1 MKTYPLPS
9 PERPKDASRVFDTKE
24 PQLVLKT
31 MDEDEFKR
39 VVGEWAYSC
48 LKKEK
53 KYSNVALLG
62 GSGDSGR
69 DLVAYID
76 GDMQKF
82 DIYQCKRYEKPLTPS
97 MYMVEFGKL
106 CYYTYKDEYEI
117 PNKYYIVASNGIG
130 NALRNLLEHPKQI
143 NTKLINEWDEK
154 CGKKGQIIANGIK
167 MTDNLRKYIDNFD
180 FSIVSDVSPITL
192 LTDFSKS
199 PWYKYHFGGGIKRR
213 PVIEKPAEILEES
226 EKTMPYVKQLL
237 KVYSKEAGQV
247 YETQEDL
254 KNNNKLYR
262 HFKRQRE
269 GFFSAQSLKRFA
281 RDELLHEDSYDSLKD
296 QVEFGIMD
304 IYEKEYSSELER
316 VKETTKQANSLAISC
331 EEIKK
336 ITVQDKTGM
345 CHELVNDEKIVW
357 SDDDENL

>member
-31 MDEDEFKR
+31 MDEDEFER

-53 KYSNVALLG
+53 KYCNVALLG

-117 PNKYYIVASNGIG
+117 PNKYYIV
-130 NALRNLLEHPKQI
+130 
-143 NTKLINEWDEK
+143 
-154 CGKKGQIIANGIK
+154 
-167 MTDNLRKYIDNFD
+167 
-180 FSIVSDVSPITL
+180 
-192 LTDFSKS
+192 
-199 PWYKYHFGGGIKRR
+199 WY
-213 PVIEKPAEILEES
+213 
-226 EKTMPYVKQLL
+226 YVK
-237 KVYSKEAGQV
+237 KK
-247 YETQEDL
+247 
-254 KNNNKLYR
+254 
-262 HFKRQRE
+262 
-269 GFFSAQSLKRFA
+269 
-281 RDELLHEDSYDSLKD
+281 DS
-296 QVEFGIMD
+296 
-304 IYEKEYSSELER
+304 
-316 VKETTKQANSLAISC
+316 
-331 EEIKK
+331 
-336 ITVQDKTGM
+336 
-345 CHELVNDEKIVW
+345 
-357 SDDDENL
+357 